1 MSQQFRNDPQRRER
15 IFFGAINE
23 ERHFGMQ
30 YRSAVLKAA
39 AVGVLLALFG
49 SPPHSAA
56 AQRPLRILCTTFPM
70 YLITA
75 NIVAGR
81 PLVDNALMI
90 PPDLGCPHDY
100 ALTPQD
106 LRKLA
111 RADILVI
118 NGLGMETFMD
128 ALMKSAMPGLK
139 VVDGSQGVAPVIEDA
154 GAGHDR
160 HDHRAAGQIHTDP
173 NPHLFASPRMAA
185 LIAVAI
191 ARQLSAIDDAHSG
204 LYQANGQVYA
214 EKMNRLADDF
224 AALGRQ
230 LRNNRI
236 VTQHGV
242 FDYLARD
249 MGLEVV
255 AVVQAHAGQD
265 PSAAEMLSI
274 VQSARRERAGAV
286 FTEPQYPDKIG
297 WSIAREAG
305 IAAEVLDPV
314 ASGPE
319 KAPLDYYERVMRAN
333 LIILEKTLGAR

>member
-1 MSQQFRNDPQRRER
+1 MVPFYGAGNKER
-15 IFFGAINE
+15 YL
-23 ERHFGMQ
+23 GMQ
-30 YRSAVLKAA
+30 HRSAVLRAA
-39 AVGVLLALFG
+39 AVGVLLALFVWQ
-49 SPPHSAA
+49 PHSAS

-81 PLVDNALMI
+81 PSVDNALMI

-106 LRKLA
+106 MRKLA
-111 RADILVI
+111 QADILVV
-118 NGLGMETFMD
+118 NGLGMETFLD
-128 ALMKSAMPGLK
+128 ASLKNAMPGLK
-139 VVDGSQGVAPVIEDA
+139 VVDGSQGIAPVIEDA
-154 GAGHDR
+154 GAGRDR
-160 HDHRAAGQIHTDP
+160 HDHRGNGHSRPDP
-173 NPHLFASPRMAA
+173 NPHLFASPRMAG

-191 ARQLSAIDDAHSG
+191 ARQLSAMDAGHSG

-224 AALGRQ
+224 AALGRR

-249 MGLEVV
+249 MGLAVV

-274 VQSARRERAGAV
+274 VESARRERAGAV

-305 IAAEVLDPV
+305 ITAEILDPV

-333 LIILEKTLGAR
+333 LTVLEKTLGAR